1 MVRGSAQENR
11 DARPFVGP
19 YRISRKLGGGGMG
32 VVYEAAHS
40 VTGERVAVKTV
51 RAPTAWL
58 LASIRREIH
67 ALSRLRHPGVARI
80 VGEGVHEG
88 LPYYAMELCGGETLR
103 DRLDVLYRLHRGGK
117 TSRPEGSTFDSQSRA
132 ETVREATPGQSSP
145 ESDREPP
152 LLHRT
157 MAELLP
163 VLSLLRSVCA
173 PLAYLHGEGIVHC
186 DLKPT
191 NIVIRPDG
199 TPVLVDLG
207 VARSGGIGGRDEL
220 GAAGAIGG
228 SVGYMAPEQLGGDLL
243 DPRADLYALGIILYE
258 VLTGHRPFV
267 GGTVAVRYQQ
277 LAGPPEPPSGR
288 NEGVPPALD
297 ALVLRLL
304 AKRPEDRFGHAE
316 DVDAVLA
323 ELDVPV
329 REYPP
334 TPPARA
340 YLYRPTLAG
349 RDAALAVL
357 ERALDRT
364 VDVGR
369 GQRVF
374 VGGESGVG
382 KTRLALEVV
391 ARATQR
397 SMRVVVGQCAV
408 LGADGTQDS
417 IAPPLHPLQPLL
429 LAIADRCGEDPAQT
443 AALLGAHGKVLAP
456 YAPALLDLPG
466 QREAP
471 DPPPLSPEASR
482 RRLLDAVRERVL
494 SFAEAGP
501 VLLVID
507 DAQWADE
514 LSLALLRMLHGPDF
528 EACGVLVLCLY
539 RTEDLRGELA
549 DVVRAPGSEAIVL
562 ERLDDRGVA
571 AMVSGMLALPEAPAA
586 LLRLLHHRSGGN
598 PFFASEYLRAA
609 VAGGDLVREG
619 GRWRLRAPED
629 AGATLARLDA
639 PPSIT
644 ELLERRLRDLD
655 PRSRALVTL
664 AAVFGREVDG
674 ALLLTTAAMDEAD
687 AAEAIETLRFHQ
699 IFEARDGDRV
709 RFTHD
714 KLREAAYAQASGEER
729 ARLHRSAAKA
739 IEAAGGGEDRYDA
752 LAFHYR
758 RAGMAHEARR
768 YAELAGRR
776 AFAAGVYRKAV
787 EHLAVALDLA
797 PARGSR
803 GSRGSS
809 GARGEPHDPVQRG
822 ELLYMYGQSLYDV
835 GEIEQSGA
843 RLLEALATLGLVRT
857 PASKAGWGALCARET
872 LKQAVLRAVP
882 RAWVEVPEAR
892 RPAYT
897 LSALATRPLEFRY
910 IFNDQFFEVIVLRVL
925 AANLAE
931 RGRDPSLMLAATSR
945 MGLNAG
951 LAGLHRVARFY
962 FDSARRMHAR
972 PELVAYEL
980 ENARDEGYYAYAVRG
995 DWVASRAILQR
1006 LLDRCLAV
1014 GDVHQTEATYVALAQ
1029 AGMCAGDGKGREHA
1043 RALCV
1048 SAERHG
1054 HGLHGAWGHEFL
1066 AANELALGEF
1076 DSALRHFAPA
1086 EHYFR
1091 ETGGVSYLFEVFA
1104 GMAEARRQ
1112 LGDLDG
1118 ALAKL
1123 AEGRAAVAA
1132 RPSVQAWCILYNQL
1146 APDIYVEAWERAEAR
1161 GESPGELPSLVRQ
1174 AAKAARRASRT
1185 FACLVPA
1192 ALRAAANLAAKRHQR
1207 RRAARL
1213 LQESAARAHALAMPR
1228 DEAIS
1233 RARLAQ
1239 LGLGISLDER
1249 ILALGRARSIF
1260 VGLRGERGERAPEL
1274 DGAVRALQ
1282 QRMPPT
1288 PGSFR

>member
-1 MVRGSAQENR
+1 MVRGTAQENR
-11 DARPFVGP
+11 DTRTFVGP
-19 YRISRKLGGGGMG
+19 YRVSRKLGGGGMG
-32 VVYEAAHS
+32 VVYEGAHS

-103 DRLDVLYRLHRGGK
+103 DRLDVLYRGGK
-117 TSRPEGSTFDSQSRA
+117 KSRPEASTFSSQSRA
-132 ETVREATPGQSSP
+132 ATVREATPGRSAP
-145 ESDREPP
+145 ESDCEPP
-152 LLHRT
+152 PRRT
-157 MAELLP
+157 MAEILP
-163 VLSLLRSVCA
+163 VLSLVRSVCA

-207 VARSGGIGGRDEL
+207 VARSGGISGRDEL

-228 SVGYMAPEQLGGDLL
+228 SVGYMAPEQVRGDLL

-258 VLTGHRPFV
+258 ILTGHRPFV
-267 GGTVAVRYQQ
+267 GGTIAVKYQQ

-304 AKRPEDRFGHAE
+304 AKKPEDRLGHAE

-329 REYPP
+329 RGAPP
-334 TPPARA
+334 TPPPRA

-382 KTRLALEVV
+382 KTRLALELA

-397 SMRVVVGQCAV
+397 SMRVVMGECAV

-417 IAPPLHPLQPLL
+417 VAPPLRPLQPLL
-429 LAIADRCGEDPAQT
+429 LAIADRCGEDPTQT
-443 AALLGAHGKVLAP
+443 AALLGVHGKVLAP

-482 RRLLDAVRERVL
+482 GRLLDAVRERVL
-494 SFAEAGP
+494 SFGEAGP
-501 VLLVID
+501 VLLVLD
-507 DAQWADE
+507 DVQWADE
-514 LSLALLRMLHGPDF
+514 LSIALLRMLHGHDF
-528 EACGVLVLCLY
+528 EASGVLVLCLY
-539 RTEDLRGELA
+539 RVEDLRGELA

-562 ERLDDRGVA
+562 DRLDDRGVA

-629 AGATLARLDA
+629 AGAMLARLDA

-664 AAVFGREVDG
+664 AAVFGCEVDA
-674 ALLLTTAAMDEAD
+674 ALLLTTASMDEAD

-714 KLREAAYAQASGEER
+714 KLREAAYAQAPAEER
-729 ARLHRSAAKA
+729 ARLHRCAAKA
-739 IEAAGGGEDRYDA
+739 IEAAGGSEDRYDA

-758 RAGMAHEARR
+758 RATMAHEARA

-776 AFAAGVYRKAV
+776 AFATGVYRKAV

-797 PARGSR
+797 PAAHGPSAP
-803 GSRGSS
+803 RGSS
-809 GARGEPHDPVQRG
+809 SSRGPRGEPHDAVQRG

-843 RLLEALATLGLVRT
+843 RLLEALATLGLVRM
-857 PASKAGWGALCARET
+857 PVSKVGWGALFARET
-872 LKQAVLRAVP
+872 IKQAVLRAVP
-882 RAWVEVPEAR
+882 PAWVEVPEAR

-910 IFNDQFFEVIVLRVL
+910 IFNDQFFEVIGLRVL

-962 FDSARRMHAR
+962 FDSARRMHAK

-995 DWVASRAILQR
+995 DWAEARAILQR

-1076 DSALRHFAPA
+1076 ESALRHFAPA

-1104 GMAEARRQ
+1104 GTAEARRQ

-1174 AAKAARRASRT
+1174 AGKAARRASRT

-1207 RRAARL
+1207 RRASRL

-1239 LGLGISLDER
+1239 LGLGTSLDER
-1249 ILALGRARSIF
+1249 ILALDRARSIF
-1260 VGLRGERGERAPEL
+1260 VGLRGEPGERAPEL

-1282 QRMPPT
+1282 QMSPST
-1288 PGSFR
+1288 